1 MKRKNVLL
9 LATALIALVAVSC
22 NWFNK
27 PKSSA
32 FLEGRWRLDS
42 IHTDKDSGDAALAV
56 LLFAFAQKDSNRIA
70 LQFTKDSVFTL
81 ENDSIT
87 GKEAY
92 FFDKDRG
99 EIQAGRDSAK
109 QVFVYQ
115 KPDDSILVLKSSD
128 SVSLHLRRE

>member
-9 LATALIALVAVSC
+9 WATALIALVAVSC

-27 PKSSA
+27 SKSSA
-32 FLEGRWRLDS
+32 LLEGRWRLDS
-42 IHTDKDSGDAALAV
+42 IHTDKDSGDAVLAV

-87 GKEAY
+87 DREAY